1 MVAPT
6 ISRRSSTE
14 RSSRSASWCI
24 TSLMRPEASDARTMP
39 TIISSKGGPYSS
51 MASCSGRPLST
62 RSMMKSRITGC
73 AFPAAWRR
81 TVLSAL
87 RSGRPASMAVA
98 SSRMMFASSVRLS
111 CGRPVVFPVNARASA
126 PRSMPPERVSAG
138 CCPRGADFG
147 AALAAAFAGAS
158 ASAMSSCIG
167 SNPCPW
173 RRRIADA
180 RSGAAM
186 VPVASAPPRS
196 MDWCRKEGMGGGRAD
211 QASSMSCVAR
221 STSSMVVRPAAAL
234 SMPSS
239 RIDWKS
245 WSTIPR
251 SSSVV
256 RFLLIPSRRRALMRA
271 SS

>member
-14 RSSRSASWCI
+14 RSRRSASWCI
-24 TSLMRPEASDARTMP
+24 TSLMRPDASDARTMP
-39 TIISSKGGPYSS
+39 TIMSSKGGPYSS
-51 MASCSGRPLST
+51 IASCSGRPLST
-62 RSMMKSRITGC
+62 RSMMKSRITGW
-73 AFPAAWRR
+73 ALPTAWRR

-111 CGRPVVFPVNARASA
+111 CGRPVVLPVNARVSA
-126 PRSMPPERVSAG
+126 PRSMPAGRASAG
-138 CCPRGADFG
+138 CCPRAPDFG
-147 AALAAAFAGAS
+147 AAFAALAGAS

-167 SNPCPW
+167 SSPCAC

-234 SMPSS
+234 CMPSS

-245 WSTIPR
+245 WSTISR